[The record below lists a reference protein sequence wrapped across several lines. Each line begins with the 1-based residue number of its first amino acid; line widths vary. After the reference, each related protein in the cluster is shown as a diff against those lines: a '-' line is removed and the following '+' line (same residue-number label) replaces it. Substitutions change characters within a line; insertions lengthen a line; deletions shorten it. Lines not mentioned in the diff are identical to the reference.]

1 MPRTTR
7 SAQRSARS
15 SDDDDTVVESRTHAG
30 AAHTHVAC
38 DGDAPERR
46 AQGGAAQEPDYMFD
60 GGRSGAPAH
69 SALSTE
75 RLLTTM
81 MESFARAQ
89 ADTNRIL
96 VETLRSLHH
105 NGNQWNPV
113 TSTPT
118 ASPTANT
125 FTTFG
130 GNFSKCTARFD
141 GQSRNAEVLEAFVDA
156 VEVYKECAGVSNE
169 HAVRGLSMLLT
180 GDAAVWWR
188 GARPS
193 VGTWPD
199 ALARLRATYG
209 IGWFWTLFMTLPYVF
224 LTSYTTCCGKRNIIG
239 MGHLSR
245 LLVATVFWYT
255 WTTVFNMIETN
266 YGRCNTKLYDNK
278 IMCLKNGHFW
288 NGFDISGHCFILIY
302 SSLVM
307 IEEAKAINGWERIK
321 DYIRDEKYARSIDD
335 KSASIN
341 PLKNI
346 TSDELSAL
354 KVSYENYTPYVR
366 AFLIGIALLQ
376 LLWDVML
383 VSTILYYHIMV
394 EKFISGVIAIL
405 TWFVT
410 YRVWYTIP
418 NIYPNLPG
426 EGIFKYNN
434 KTKPVSTTPT
444 YRKKSSTNGKHF
456 MGMPINANQDSE
468 NGKEETK

>member
-1 MPRTTR
+1 
-7 SAQRSARS
+7 
-15 SDDDDTVVESRTHAG
+15 
-30 AAHTHVAC
+30 
-38 DGDAPERR
+38 
-46 AQGGAAQEPDYMFD
+46 
-60 GGRSGAPAH
+60 
-69 SALSTE
+69 
-75 RLLTTM
+75 
-81 MESFARAQ
+81 
-89 ADTNRIL
+89 
-96 VETLRSLHH
+96 
-105 NGNQWNPV
+105 
-113 TSTPT
+113 
-118 ASPTANT
+118 
-125 FTTFG
+125 
-130 GNFSKCTARFD
+130 
-141 GQSRNAEVLEAFVDA
+141 
-156 VEVYKECAGVSNE
+156 
-169 HAVRGLSMLLT
+169 
-180 GDAAVWWR
+180 
-188 GARPS
+188 
-193 VGTWPD
+193 
-199 ALARLRATYG
+199 
-209 IGWFWTLFMTLPYVF
+209 
-224 LTSYTTCCGKRNIIG
+224 
-239 MGHLSR
+239 
-245 LLVATVFWYT
+245 
-255 WTTVFNMIETN
+255 
-266 YGRCNTKLYDNK
+266 
-278 IMCLKNGHFW
+278 
-288 NGFDISGHCFILIY
+288 
-302 SSLVM
+302 M